1 MEQPLYLLVYAKLLA
16 TCPVDT
22 TNMITHII
30 YEDYGTHQKIIISG
44 PTKSGYDYA
53 EAVNK
58 KQTPNISG
66 PNKGR
71 VNFQWVQ
78 RAVRTSV
85 AQRSSNIKYEL
96 P

>member
-1 MEQPLYLLVYAKLLA
+1 MEQPLYLTVYAKLIA

-22 TNMITHII
+22 TNMLTHIT
-30 YEDYGTHQKIIISG
+30 YEDYGTYQKITISG

-53 EAVNK
+53 EAVNAK
-58 KQTPNISG
+58 KTPNISG
-66 PNKGR
+66 ANKGR
-71 VNFQWVQ
+71 VNYQWVE

-85 AQRSSNIKYEL
+85 AQRSSDSKYEL